1 MESVAANVVQ
11 QRMKRAGMRRT
22 NAGSDALLAPRARL
36 RSHRPP
42 LIATAQTASR
52 QHAPIPGPPDHDYSG
67 KSDP

>member
-1 MESVAANVVQ
+1 MESAAGNMVQ

-22 NAGSDALLAPRARL
+22 DTGGDALLAPRARL

-42 LIATAQTASR
+42 LLPTAQTTSR
-52 QHAPIPGPPDHDYSG
+52 QHAPIPGPPDQDYSG